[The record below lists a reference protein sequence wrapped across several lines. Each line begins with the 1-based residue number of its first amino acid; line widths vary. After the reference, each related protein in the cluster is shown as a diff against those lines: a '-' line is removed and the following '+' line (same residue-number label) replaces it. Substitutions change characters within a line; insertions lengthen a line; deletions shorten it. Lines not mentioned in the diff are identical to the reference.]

1 MKNIINQL
9 VEMVK
14 EAKEDAEEGV
24 RDCEGRDEDIYQ
36 GWVEA
41 LNFVQTS
48 IDGLLLDKPERRKSD
63 RRVKRLS
70 LPFKDRRNVVVL
82 DRRSYDPLK
91 VSEETHSALNKIADA
106 SLRGIYPKSL
116 TGLNHST
123 DNGLFSYATVI
134 GCDIL
139 DTEDGDI
146 EVYEVS
152 LKYGRQDDFHNETY
166 EDVIFVRKDNLIPVV
181 GVDPVVK

>member
-9 VEMVK
+9 VEMIK
-14 EAKEDAEEGV
+14 EAKDNSEESLSDKKHLSTLH
-24 RDCEGRDEDIYQ
+24 DCYYQ

-48 IDGLLLDKPERRKSD
+48 IDGLLLDETD
-63 RRVKRLS
+63 
-70 LPFKDRRNVVVL
+70 D
-82 DRRSYDPLK
+82 DPLK
-91 VSEETHSALNKIADA
+91 VSEETQSALNKIADA
-106 SLRGIYPKSL
+106 NLRGNYPKSL
-116 TGLNHST
+116 
-123 DNGLFSYATVI
+123 NGLFSYATVT
-134 GCDIL
+134 GYDML
-139 DTEDGDI
+139 SAEDCNEIETDGYI

-152 LKYGRQDDFHNETY
+152 LKFGRQDDCYNETY

>member
-9 VEMVK
+9 IEMVK

-91 VSEETHSALNKIADA
+91 VSEETQSALNKIADA
-106 SLRGIYPKSL
+106 NLRGNYPKSL
-116 TGLNHST
+116 
-123 DNGLFSYATVI
+123 NGLFSYATVT
-134 GCDIL
+134 GYDML
-139 DTEDGDI
+139 SAEDCNEIETDGYI

-152 LKYGRQDDFHNETY
+152 LKFGRQDDCYNETY